1 MATVAPST
9 YFDFRKALGTKKLT
23 GMLRMMTGYRMAY
36 VASNLTLA
44 FSALAKTT
52 TYLLLRNFA
61 DTVVGDTQPFAG
73 TFERTLILIALGFMS
88 WPWSRVGSP
97 TCPAGWRRTLPRTSP
112 VACETSFSTT
122 SSA

>member
-73 TFERTLILIALGFMS
+73 TFERTLILIALGFIVLALVEGGFAYLS
-88 WPWSRVGSP
+88 SRLASN
-97 TCPAGWRRTLPRTSP
+97 SP